1 MATIN
6 RYEEIVGWQKAR
18 DLTNLVYNLTR
29 QTEFARD
36 YGLKDQIRRAAIS
49 VMSNIAEGFGR
60 ESNQDFMRFLSIS
73 KASANEVQSQL
84 YIALDQKYITG
95 DQFQQGYQLCDET
108 IRAIGGFI
116 RYRIYSAG
124 RILSSRNEMKAYRR
138 VRVGLDARQS
148 RTLRY
153 ALRSASRYSGC

>member
-6 RYEEIVGWQKAR
+6 RYEEIAGWQKAR
-18 DLTNLVYNLTR
+18 ELTNFIYTLTQR
-29 QTEFARD
+29 DAFARD
-36 YGLKDQIRRAAIS
+36 YDLKEQIRKAAVS

-84 YIALDQKYITG
+84 YVAFDQKYITA

-108 IRAIGGFI
+108 IRTIGGFI
-116 RYRIYSAG
+116 
-124 RILSSRNEMKAYRR
+124 AYLKKSPLK
-138 VRVGLDARQS
+138 G
-148 RTLRY
+148 
-153 ALRSASRYSGC
+153 SRYQ

>member
-18 DLTNLVYNLTR
+18 ELTNFVYKLTR
-29 QTEFARD
+29 QDSFARD
-36 YGLKDQIRRAAIS
+36 YGLKDQIQKAAVSI
-49 VMSNIAEGFGR
+49 MSNIAEGFGR
-60 ESNQDFMRFLSIS
+60 ESNQDFMRFLSIA

-84 YIALDQKYITG
+84 YIALDQEYITH

-116 RYRIYSAG
+116 TYLKKSPLKG
-124 RILSSRNEMKAYRR
+124 
-138 VRVGLDARQS
+138 
-148 RTLRY
+148 
-153 ALRSASRYSGC
+153 SRYQ